1 MAQPELT
8 DSIIGDG
15 VEIAEFLALPDPG
28 FFEYEYQAYQRD
40 HAVFIQ
46 ARQDGRLVGTQALMP
61 YPLVVGGRI
70 MLSGRSERTKVDA
83 SQRGGGLFPE
93 LMRTCGARG
102 EQKGLQFIW
111 GTTIL
116 KSVFQRVGFAFFDGF
131 YERALLCVNPAAAPA
146 DLRMEQRK
154 SLRAAKAVTAAP
166 SLLARIVSLTAAGGR
181 LEFRSEP
188 RDAMDVFKLFERL
201 RAGGPL
207 VVMHH
212 EERLLHWLFD
222 ESGRTIKRYYAY
234 RGADLVAYA
243 YVDVSNGTTCD
254 MIDFGAQDIA
264 SLRRLVHRV
273 VRDLSAGG
281 AAFLQVTYNSTNPI
295 LRRLRTGLML
305 AGFVPFYRKGGFVTK
320 PLGYNDLNY
329 LNDLSRWYI
338 TGMWFQLYPGS

>member
-1 MAQPELT
+1 
-8 DSIIGDG
+8 
-15 VEIAEFLALPDPG
+15 
-28 FFEYEYQAYQRD
+28 
-40 HAVFIQ
+40 
-46 ARQDGRLVGTQALMP
+46 
-61 YPLVVGGRI
+61 
-70 MLSGRSERTKVDA
+70 
-83 SQRGGGLFPE
+83 
-93 LMRTCGARG
+93 
-102 EQKGLQFIW
+102 
-111 GTTIL
+111 
-116 KSVFQRVGFAFFDGF
+116 
-131 YERALLCVNPAAAPA
+131 
-146 DLRMEQRK
+146 
-154 SLRAAKAVTAAP
+154 
-166 SLLARIVSLTAAGGR
+166 
-181 LEFRSEP
+181 
-188 RDAMDVFKLFERL
+188 
-201 RAGGPL
+201 
-207 VVMHH
+207 MHH

-254 MIDFGAQDIA
+254 MIDFGAQDIG